1 VIKNSKINIS
11 PVVFFVLIFFLSG
24 LIIGQNLSD
33 SVAVSKNQIDT
44 LQTMETPED
53 LMEADMS
60 ASLPRWIIFFFLL
73 IIVVILFVTVGKIGQ
88 FRINILERR
97 KDKLEDLVMERT
109 ADLLKEKEKVENL
122 LEQSELAKMQ
132 LKEANEI
139 KSKRIHI
146 AAHDLK
152 NPLQAI
158 IGFEF
163 LLKEDN
169 CLSEDIRDG
178 MGAIFK
184 SSRKMLNIV
193 SELLTTES
201 SDIHSMRLNKSISN
215 FAGIVDEVILANKIR
230 ANQKEQKILTE
241 LDRSIYV
248 DVDPIWMIKAIDN
261 ILSNAIKYSEN
272 GKSIWID
279 LIKNSCNLILTIR
292 DEGQGISES
301 DKDKLFKKFSR
312 INSIPTDGESSTGLG
327 LYIAKDIIEKHLGE
341 ISVESHLK
349 KGAKFTIKLPL

>member
-1 VIKNSKINIS
+1 MA
-11 PVVFFVLIFFLSG
+11 
-24 LIIGQNLSD
+24 IIG
-33 SVAVSKNQIDT
+33 
-44 LQTMETPED
+44 
-53 LMEADMS
+53 
-60 ASLPRWIIFFFLL
+60 
-73 IIVVILFVTVGKIGQ
+73 
-88 FRINILERR
+88 
-97 KDKLEDLVMERT
+97 
-109 ADLLKEKEKVENL
+109 
-122 LEQSELAKMQ
+122 
-132 LKEANEI
+132 
-139 KSKRIHI
+139 HI
-146 AAHDLK
+146 AAPHHRL
-152 NPLQAI
+152 PTTLYA
-158 IGFEF
+158 F
-163 LLKEDN
+163 L
-169 CLSEDIRDG
+169 
-178 MGAIFK
+178 A
-184 SSRKMLNIV
+184 
-193 SELLTTES
+193 
-201 SDIHSMRLNKSISN
+201 
-215 FAGIVDEVILANKIR
+215 
-230 ANQKEQKILTE
+230 QKEQKILTE